1 MPKNVNI
8 PDYGALMAAL
18 SELQTSAEIRGFER
32 SKDGKQLKRHLDSF
46 MNNIGKS

>member
-18 SELQTSAEIRGFER
+18 SELQTSTEIRGFEK